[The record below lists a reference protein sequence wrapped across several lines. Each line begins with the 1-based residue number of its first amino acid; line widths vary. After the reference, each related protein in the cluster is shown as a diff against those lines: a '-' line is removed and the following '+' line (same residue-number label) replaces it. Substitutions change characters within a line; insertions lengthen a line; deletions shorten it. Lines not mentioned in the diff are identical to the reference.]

1 MEVANVGVVTII
13 REILTITIDV
23 VSMRVIIIVIIAI
36 AIIIIIIFYYYRLIR
51 QSSSAGLC

>member
-36 AIIIIIIFYYYRLIR
+36 AIIIIIFYYYRLIR